1 MAVKARI
8 SLGFVLSAMVAAGVV
23 TAIPAGA
30 ADVRLQA
37 AIGDETLQLVEDGP
51 NLNRVVVNGRVVFE
65 DRDSRSVAF
74 VNAYNLQGRWL
85 VLLQHNG
92 DGGNCA
98 ARYRVLDLSG
108 PQPSVSFPFGTC
120 SDAPEVATAGQ
131 ALTVSMPADDGK
143 GTAAWS
149 YQEGRLARVR

>member
-1 MAVKARI
+1 MKARI
-8 SLGFVLSAMVAAGVV
+8 SLGCVLSAMVTTAGVMAV
-23 TAIPAGA
+23 IPASA

-37 AIGDETLQLVEDGP
+37 AIGNETLQLVEDGP
-51 NLNRVVVNGRVVFE
+51 KLNRVIVNERVVFE
-65 DRDSRSVAF
+65 DRDSRSIAF

-108 PQPSVSFPFGTC
+108 PQPSVSLPFGTC

-131 ALTVSMPADDGK
+131 ALTVSMPANDGK
-143 GTAAWS
+143 STAAWS
-149 YQEGRLARVR
+149 YQAGRLARVR